1 MAYSAELILSGETFT
16 ANIIKGSPGDT
27 GPSGIDGVDGV
38 ATVPVYND
46 GTQLTEQ
53 ISVLKFTG
61 GGKTVTA
68 SGNEITVDIPTATN
82 DYTQL
87 INVPTTVEFST
98 IINVPS
104 TLSGNYIDLAGKPFI
119 PTDLSE
125 LADSQGLLSSFI
137 FDGSFT
143 SLTGKP
149 TTTAGYG
156 ITDAFDYEYNSLLNK
171 PTLFDFQFA
180 SLLNVPFNL
189 SGSYDDLDNLPDLT
203 ALNYVTPSVL
213 AGYGYVTTSVLTS
226 TLTGYVQNST
236 LSNYVTNEVLTS
248 TLNSSLAA
256 YVQTGTLTNYVTNTT
271 LAGYNYAT
279 QSYVN
284 SAVAQLIDSSPAT
297 LNTLNEL
304 AAALGDDPNF
314 ATTIATQ
321 LGAKANSSALANIA
335 TSGSWFD
342 LSDKP
347 STSQIPESVNL
358 YYTDARVQTKLGNV
372 SGDIVPTTDI
382 TYDLG
387 SPTKRFKDLYLSGNS
402 IFLGDGLVLRNVGGS
417 LSVTDLNDDPAPVS
431 LDSNTTSDLAEGTNL
446 YYTTDRANTDFDA
459 QLSIKTTSDLAE
471 GTNLYWTVSRG
482 EAMVDTHLATKNTDD
497 VTEGTNL
504 YYTTARA
511 NADFDTHITT
521 KSTNNIAEGAN
532 LYYTEARVNSNFAT
546 KNTGDLT
553 EGTNLYYT
561 DARVETKIDAYVT
574 GGTGVTVTSGVI
586 AIGQPVATSDDVR
599 FNDVRSNGNVI
610 IDGNLTV
617 SGTTITLD
625 ATNLA
630 VEDSMIYLNNGS
642 TVANPDLGIAGNYND
657 GTYAHAGM
665 FRDATDGTWKFYQGY
680 IPEPDAS
687 PYIDTTHVSFAY
699 APIKASLFTGNLV
712 GNVTGNVTGNLLGNV
727 TGTVSSIS
735 NQTTSSLNEGS
746 NLYYTDGRVGVYLAN
761 NQYVTQTAVSNSIS
775 ASASNYATA
784 AQGTKA
790 DSALQTANVATV
802 ALSGSYSDLA
812 GKPNLAAVATTGL
825 YSSIIGKPTLANV
838 ATSGSYNDLASTPN
852 LALVAT
858 SGLYS
863 DLAGKPALSNIST
876 TGSFNDLVD
885 VPLFKAVATTGAY
898 ADLTGAPVLAT
909 VATTGSYTNLSN
921 RPAISTVA
929 STGNYSDLIGAPVLA
944 AVATTNSYSSLSNRP
959 TLGTASANNVGDFA
973 TASQGI
979 KADTAVQPGDI
990 VGYATEVYVDSAV
1003 ANLVDTAPAAL
1014 DTLNELAAALG
1025 DDPNFATTISN
1036 AIGLKANSS
1045 SISVVGTSG
1054 SYADL
1059 TNKPTLGTAAATNS
1073 NAYATASQ
1081 GALGGSSV
1089 QPGDLETVA
1098 TSGLYSDLIG
1108 IPTLG
1113 TAAATNSTAYAT
1125 SGQGALADTAVQPG
1139 DIATVATSG
1148 LYSDLIGKP
1157 TLGTAAATNS
1167 TAYATSGQ
1175 GVLADSAVQP
1185 ADLAAVAVSGSYL
1198 DLSNKPIIGTAAS
1211 QDTSAFATAAQ
1222 GLLADSAL
1230 QSVAF
1235 TDLTVTPTTV
1245 AGYGITDAAT
1255 GSWTL
1260 NYFAETTST
1269 ELRGVISDETGTGS
1283 LVFGTSPTIATP
1295 SVTGGTFGGGTF
1307 TSPTLVTPTVAVI
1320 NGSTQVSGTLTL
1332 RSTSSSTKASTG
1344 ILIDEAIPSTSTS
1357 TGALVIAA
1365 GVGIG
1370 GTLSV
1375 SEIYAERWTEKLN
1388 TNSSS
1393 LSGVV
1398 AFSYL
1403 NGTSYYHTGFLGD
1416 FTTNFTNVPVTDNRT
1431 IVYVIM
1437 VQQGS
1442 TAYVPTA
1449 VQIGGV
1455 NQPINWLNNE
1465 APTGTASNIDQ
1476 FTFTLVRTNSVWK
1489 VLAVITTYG
1498 GAI

>member
-38 ATVPVYND
+38 ATVPVYDD
-46 GTQLTEQ
+46 GTQLTEK

-180 SLLNVPFNL
+180 SLLNVPLNL

-256 YVQTGTLTNYVTNTT
+256 YVQTGMLTNYVTNTT

-372 SGDIVPTTDI
+372 SGDIIPTTDI

-402 IFLGDGLVLRNVGGS
+402 IFLGNGLVLRNIGGRF
-417 LSVTDLNDDPAPVS
+417 SVTDLANDAAPVS
-431 LDSNTTSDLAEGTNL
+431 LDSNTTSDLA
-446 YYTTDRANTDFDA
+446 
-459 QLSIKTTSDLAE
+459 
-471 GTNLYWTVSRG
+471 
-482 EAMVDTHLATKNTDD
+482 
-497 VTEGTNL
+497 EGTNL

-546 KNTGDLT
+546 KDTADLT

-561 DARVETKIDAYVT
+561 DARVDAEIDLYVT
-574 GGTGVTVTSGVI
+574 GGTGVTVSSGVI
-586 AIGQPVATSDDVR
+586 AIGQPVATSDNVR

-630 VEDSMIYLNNGS
+630 IEDSMIYLNNGS

-680 IPEPDAS
+680 TPEPDAS
-687 PYIDTTHVSFAY
+687 AFIDTTHISFAY

-727 TGTVSSIS
+727 TGTVSSLS

-746 NLYYTDGRVGVYLAN
+746 NLYYTDSRVGVYLAN
-761 NQYVTQTAVSNSIS
+761 NQYVTQTAVSNSIAA
-775 ASASNYATA
+775 ASSNYATS
-784 AQGTKA
+784 AQGAKA
-790 DSALQTANVATV
+790 DSALQTVSFAQLTSKPTTTSAYGITNLADVAT
-802 ALSGSYSDLA
+802 SGLYSQLI
-812 GKPNLAAVATTGL
+812 GKPNLAAVATSGIF
-825 YSSIIGKPTLANV
+825 SSLLSRPTTLSGYGITDA
-838 ATSGSYNDLASTPN
+838 ATS
-852 LALVAT
+852 
-858 SGLYS
+858 
-863 DLAGKPALSNIST
+863 
-876 TGSFNDLVD
+876 
-885 VPLFKAVATTGAY
+885 
-898 ADLTGAPVLAT
+898 
-909 VATTGSYTNLSN
+909 
-921 RPAISTVA
+921 
-929 STGNYSDLIGAPVLA
+929 
-944 AVATTNSYSSLSNRP
+944 
-959 TLGTASANNVGDFA
+959 
-973 TASQGI
+973 SQGGR
-979 KADTAVQPGDI
+979 ADTAVQPAEIGTAAAQNVSYFATAGQGALADSAI
-990 VGYATEVYVDSAV
+990 QSLSGYATESYVVNAVATKDNTDEITEGFSNLYFTNARADARVNAVSANYATAAQGVKADSAIQSLAGYATESFV
-1003 ANLVDTAPAAL
+1003 GTAVSNLVASAPALLNTL
-1014 DTLNELAAALG
+1014 DELAAALG
-1025 DDPNFATTISN
+1025 DDANFSTTVTNSIGTKLATADFTSTANTWLGTKTTTNLVEGTNLYYTDGRATTGARAAVS
-1036 AIGLKANSS
+1036 ATGDLSYNSS
-1045 SISVVGTSG
+1045 TGEFGVTTYKTSNFETDLGNKSTSNLVEGTNLYYTTARLNADFDTRLIAKSTSNLSEGTNLYYTNARVRAAVSASG
-1054 SYADL
+1054 DL
-1059 TNKPTLGTAAATNS
+1059 TYNSTTGQFSVTTYKTSNFNTDFNSKTADALPEGTTNLYYTTARINNYLTANNYALTS
-1073 NAYATASQ
+1073 DISSAITSASGDYATASQ
-1081 GALGGSSV
+1081 GAL
-1089 QPGDLETVA
+1089 
-1098 TSGLYSDLIG
+1098 
-1108 IPTLG
+1108 
-1113 TAAATNSTAYAT
+1113 AA
-1125 SGQGALADTAVQPG
+1125 
-1139 DIATVATSG
+1139 
-1148 LYSDLIGKP
+1148 
-1157 TLGTAAATNS
+1157 
-1167 TAYATSGQ
+1167 
-1175 GVLADSAVQP
+1175 
-1185 ADLAAVAVSGSYL
+1185 
-1198 DLSNKPIIGTAAS
+1198 
-1211 QDTSAFATAAQ
+1211 
-1222 GLLADSAL
+1222 SAL
-1230 QSVAF
+1230 QSVTFA
-1235 TDLTVTPTTV
+1235 DLVSTPNTI
-1245 AGYGITDAAT
+1245 AGYGIVDAISTANT
-1255 GSWTL
+1255 INALALS
-1260 NYFAETTST
+1260 TSAN
-1269 ELRGVISDETGTGS
+1269 LASIISDETGTGA
-1283 LVFGTSPTIATP
+1283 LVFGTSPTIVTP
-1295 SVTGGTFGGGTF
+1295 TVTGGTFNGGTF
-1307 TSPTLVTPTVAVI
+1307 ISPILAAPSVSLI
-1320 NGSTQVSGTLTL
+1320 NGGTNGGSTLTL
-1332 RSTSSSTKASTG
+1332 RSTSDTTKATAG
-1344 ILIDEAIPSTSTS
+1344 ILIDETIVSTSTA
-1357 TGALVIAA
+1357 TGALVVSGGL
-1365 GVGIG
+1365 GVG

-1375 SEIYAERWTEKLN
+1375 TEIYAERFTEKLN
-1388 TNSSS
+1388 TNSAS
-1393 LSGVV
+1393 LSGIV

-1416 FTTNFTNVPVTDNRT
+1416 FTANFTNVPVTDNRT
-1431 IVYVIM
+1431 IVFIIM
-1437 VQQGS
+1437 VEQD
-1442 TAYVPTA
+1442 ANPRIPTA
-1449 VQIGGV
+1449 VQIEGV
-1455 NQPINWLNNE
+1455 NSPINWLNNS
-1465 APTGTASNIDQ
+1465 APTGTESNIDQ
-1476 FTFTLVRTNSVWK
+1476 FIFTLIRTSSSWK
-1489 VLAVITTYG
+1489 VLGTVVTH
-1498 GAI
+1498 GAAA